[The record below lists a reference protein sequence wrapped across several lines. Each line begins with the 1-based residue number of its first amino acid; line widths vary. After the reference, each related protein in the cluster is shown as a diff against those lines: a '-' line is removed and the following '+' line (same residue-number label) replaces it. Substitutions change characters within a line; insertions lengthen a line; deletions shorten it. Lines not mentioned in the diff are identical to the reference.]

1 MLLENKNKVT
11 GEIMISRL
19 LASRYYFTESAK
31 QVSQGLH
38 SDSVLTTYS
47 YVTEFVYALYNTFNV
62 LEGIMS

>member
-1 MLLENKNKVT
+1 
-11 GEIMISRL
+11 MISRL